1 MGSHSPLSLPFQYQP
16 TNITDTTLPVLA
28 PALLVLTKTKRC
40 VMYIGSTRPASARKF
55 QSDILDIEF
64 LLDWLQ
70 RHGQSVDFAG
80 YHCAD
85 GAAKD
90 RLYMAVAKL
99 RGYFKE
105 KGLDEQV
112 RLLESVLGE
121 DDKERIM
128 GMDTTES

>member
-1 MGSHSPLSLPFQYQP
+1 
-16 TNITDTTLPVLA
+16 
-28 PALLVLTKTKRC
+28 
-40 VMYIGSTRPASARKF
+40 MYIDSTRPASARKF

-105 KGLDEQV
+105 KGLDEQF